1 MKASKRSILRAQG
14 RMVTVAGGFMRRRK
28 LRSWVPEIIGSESK
42 PSRPGPNFWPR
53 TATGKSLRRFK
64 MKLNRMVR
72 EFGTTHNE
80 V

>member
-14 RMVTVAGGFMRRRK
+14 RMVTVAGGFVRRRK
-28 LRSWVPEIIGSESK
+28 LRSWVPEIVGSEAN
-42 PSRPGPNFWPR
+42 PSRPGPSFKTWLG
-53 TATGKSLRRFK
+53 TGKSFRRAK
-64 MKLNRMVR
+64 IKLNRMVR